1 VIFGLTAALGWGV
14 ADFGAAVVGRRLG
27 SFSTAVTAHV
37 AGLLTLLVLVV
48 GLRPT
53 WGTSPVVIA
62 WMAGNG
68 VIAAAAYLLLYR
80 ALELGPVALVS
91 PVVAAYAVITI
102 ALAVT
107 FLGESLPG
115 IVTIGAFTTVVGVV
129 LTSTDLRK
137 LGRPTPIA
145 RSGLRYAIASM
156 ALFGV
161 ATFLLGRYAK
171 EVGWLPALTLSRAF
185 STASLVVVAVFVGGR
200 ARPTR
205 RDGPVISAVA
215 GAALVGVIDVLG
227 GAAYARG
234 TELGYLSIVSAA
246 SATFPLIP
254 VVGGIILLRERPAA
268 SQLTGIALVVGGL
281 LLLGGG

>member
-14 ADFGAAVVGRRLG
+14 ADFGAAVVSRRLG
-27 SFSTAVTAHV
+27 SMVTVLASQV
-37 AGLLTLLVLVV
+37 AGILTLLILVAL
-48 GLRPT
+48 LRPAWST
-53 WGTSPVVIA
+53 PPGVIA
-62 WMAGNG
+62 GMAGNG
-68 VIAAAAYLLLYR
+68 IIAAGAYLLLYR
-80 ALELGPVALVS
+80 GLELGPVALVS

-115 IVTIGAFTTVVGVV
+115 IVAVGAFTTVVGVV

-137 LGRPTPIA
+137 LGRPSPTG

-185 STASLVVVAVFVGGR
+185 STASLV
-200 ARPTR
+200 
-205 RDGPVISAVA
+205 
-215 GAALVGVIDVLG
+215 GAALFARSARPGRAEGLARPAVMGAVLVGAIDVLG

-234 TELGYLSIVSAA
+234 TELGYVSIVSAA

-254 VVGGIILLRERPAA
+254 VVGGILLLRERPAA
-268 SQLTGIALVVGGL
+268 SQLAGVVLVVGGL
-281 LLLGGG
+281 LLLGAG

>member
-1 VIFGLTAALGWGV
+1 MIFGLTAALGWGV
-14 ADFGAAVVGRRLG
+14 ADFGAAVVARRVG
-27 SFSTAVTAHV
+27 SMTTVVISQV
-37 AGLLTLLVLVV
+37 GGILTLLVLVAV
-48 GLRPT
+48 LRP
-53 WGTSPVVIA
+53 A
-62 WMAGNG
+62 WSTPPG
-68 VIAAAAYLLLYR
+68 VIAGMAANGVVAAGAYLLLYR
-80 ALELGPVALVS
+80 GLELGPVALVS

-102 ALAVT
+102 ALAVA

-115 IVTIGAFTTVVGVV
+115 IVAIGAFTTVVGVV

-137 LGRPTPIA
+137 LGRPSPTG

-185 STASLVVVAVFVGGR
+185 SMASLVGVAMFVAG

-205 RDGPVISAVA
+205 GDGPVIPAVA

-234 TELGYLSIVSAA
+234 TELGYVSIVSAA

-254 VVGGIILLRERPAA
+254 VVGGILLLRERPAA
-268 SQLTGIALVVGGL
+268 SQLAGVTLVVGGL
-281 LLLGGG
+281 LLLGTG

>member
-1 VIFGLTAALGWGV
+1 VIFGLTAALGWGL

-27 SFSTAVTAHV
+27 SMATVVVAHM
-37 AGLLTLLVLVV
+37 AGLVTLLVLFVAF
-48 GLRPT
+48 RPAWIT
-53 WGTSPVVIA
+53 PPGVIGA
-62 WMAGNG
+62 MAMNG
-68 VIAAAAYLLLYR
+68 VVAASAYLLLYR

-102 ALAVT
+102 ALAVS

-115 IVTIGAFTTVVGVV
+115 IVAIGAFTTVVGVV
-129 LTSTDLRK
+129 LTSTDLRN
-137 LGRPTPIA
+137 LGRPSPIG
-145 RSGLRYAIASM
+145 RSGLRLAIASM
-156 ALFGV
+156 VLFGV
-161 ATFLLGRYAK
+161 ATFLLGRYSK

-185 STASLVVVAVFVGGR
+185 STASLLVVAMFAR
-200 ARPTR
+200 APGTAR
-205 RDGPVISAVA
+205 RDGPLMPAVA
-215 GAALVGVIDVLG
+215 GAALVGIVDVLG

-254 VVGGIILLRERPAA
+254 VVGGILLLRERPAA
-268 SQLTGIALVVGGL
+268 NQLAGVVLVVGGL

>member
-1 VIFGLTAALGWGV
+1 MAAN
-14 ADFGAAVVGRRLG
+14 GA
-27 SFSTAVTAHV
+27 
-37 AGLLTLLVLVV
+37 
-48 GLRPT
+48 
-53 WGTSPVVIA
+53 
-62 WMAGNG
+62 
-68 VIAAAAYLLLYR
+68 IAAGAYLLLYR
-80 ALELGPVALVS
+80 GLELGPVALVS

-102 ALAVT
+102 ALAVA

-115 IVTIGAFTTVVGVV
+115 IVAIGAFTTVVGVV

-137 LGRPTPIA
+137 LGRPSPTG

-185 STASLVVVAVFVGGR
+185 SMASLVGVAMFVAG

-205 RDGPVISAVA
+205 GEGPVIPAVA

-234 TELGYLSIVSAA
+234 TELGYVSIVSAA

-254 VVGGIILLRERPAA
+254 VVGGILLLRERPAA
-268 SQLTGIALVVGGL
+268 SQLAGVTLVVGGL
-281 LLLGGG
+281 LLLGTG

>member
-27 SFSTAVTAHV
+27 SFSTAVTAHM
-37 AGLLTLLVLVV
+37 AGLLTLLVLLV

-53 WGTSPVVIA
+53 WSTPPVVIA

-68 VIAAAAYLLLYR
+68 IIAAGAYLLLYR

-137 LGRPTPIA
+137 LRRPSPIG

-161 ATFLLGRYAK
+161 ATFLLGRYAQ

-185 STASLVVVAVFVGGR
+185 STASLVAVAVFVRG
-200 ARPTR
+200 ARG
-205 RDGPVISAVA
+205 DGPVISAVA

-246 SATFPLIP
+246 SAIFPLIP

-268 SQLTGIALVVGGL
+268 SQLAGVTLVVGGL

>member
-14 ADFGAAVVGRRLG
+14 ADFGAAVVARRVG
-27 SFSTAVTAHV
+27 SMTTVVISQV
-37 AGLLTLLVLVV
+37 GGILTLLVLVAV
-48 GLRPT
+48 LRP
-53 WGTSPVVIA
+53 A
-62 WMAGNG
+62 WSTPPG
-68 VIAAAAYLLLYR
+68 VIAGMAANGAIAAGAYLLLYR
-80 ALELGPVALVS
+80 GLELGPVALVS

-102 ALAVT
+102 ALAVA

-115 IVTIGAFTTVVGVV
+115 IVAIGAFTTVVGVV

-137 LGRPTPIA
+137 LGRPSPTG

-185 STASLVVVAVFVGGR
+185 SMASLVGVAMFVAG

-205 RDGPVISAVA
+205 GEGPVIPAVA

-234 TELGYLSIVSAA
+234 TELGYVSIVSAA

-254 VVGGIILLRERPAA
+254 VVGGILLLRERPAA
-268 SQLTGIALVVGGL
+268 SQLAGVTLVVGGL
-281 LLLGGG
+281 LLLGTG

>member
-1 VIFGLTAALGWGV
+1 VIYGLTAALGWGV

-27 SFSTAVTAHV
+27 SFSTAVNAHM

-53 WGTSPVVIA
+53 WSTPPVVIA

-68 VIAAAAYLLLYR
+68 VIAAGAYLLLYR
-80 ALELGPVALVS
+80 ALQLGPVALVS

-137 LGRPTPIA
+137 LRRPSPIG
-145 RSGLRYAIASM
+145 RSGLRYAIGSM

-185 STASLVVVAVFVGGR
+185 STASLVGVAVFVRGSRG
-200 ARPTR
+200 
-205 RDGPVISAVA
+205 DGLVISAVA

-246 SATFPLIP
+246 SAIFPLIP

-268 SQLTGIALVVGGL
+268 SQLAGVTLVVGGL

>member
-27 SFSTAVTAHV
+27 SFSTAVTAHL

-53 WGTSPVVIA
+53 WSTPPVVIA

-68 VIAAAAYLLLYR
+68 VIAAGAYLLLYR
-80 ALELGPVALVS
+80 ALQLGPVALVS

-137 LGRPTPIA
+137 LRRPSPIG
-145 RSGLRYAIASM
+145 RSGLRYAIGSM

-185 STASLVVVAVFVGGR
+185 STASLVAVAVFVRG
-200 ARPTR
+200 ARG
-205 RDGPVISAVA
+205 DGPVISAVA

-246 SATFPLIP
+246 SAIFPLIP

-268 SQLTGIALVVGGL
+268 SQLAGVTLVVGGL

>member
-1 VIFGLTAALGWGV
+1 M
-14 ADFGAAVVGRRLG
+14 
-27 SFSTAVTAHV
+27 

-48 GLRPT
+48 GLRPSWST
-53 WGTSPVVIA
+53 PPVVIA

-68 VIAAAAYLLLYR
+68 IIAAAAYLLLYR

-137 LGRPTPIA
+137 IGRPSPIG
-145 RSGLRYAIASM
+145 RTGLRYAIASM

-171 EVGWLPALTLSRAF
+171 EVGWLPAITLSRAF
-185 STASLVVVAVFVGGR
+185 STASLVGVAVFVGG
-200 ARPTR
+200 ARPAR
-205 RDGPVISAVA
+205 GDGSVIPAVA
-215 GAALVGVIDVLG
+215 GAALIGVIDVLG

-268 SQLTGIALVVGGL
+268 SQLAGIALVVGGL
-281 LLLGGG
+281 LLLGGT

>member
-14 ADFGAAVVGRRLG
+14 ADFGAAVVSRRLG
-27 SFSTAVTAHV
+27 SMVTVLASQV
-37 AGLLTLLVLVV
+37 AGILTLLILVAL
-48 GLRPT
+48 LRPAWST
-53 WGTSPVVIA
+53 PPGVIGG
-62 WMAGNG
+62 MAGNG
-68 VIAAAAYLLLYR
+68 IIAAGAYLLLYR
-80 ALELGPVALVS
+80 GLELGPVALVS

-102 ALAVT
+102 ALAVA

-115 IVTIGAFTTVVGVV
+115 IVAVGAFTTVVGVV

-137 LGRPTPIA
+137 LARPSPTG

-185 STASLVVVAVFVGGR
+185 STASLVGVALFARSARPGR
-200 ARPTR
+200 AEGLARP
-205 RDGPVISAVA
+205 AVM
-215 GAALVGVIDVLG
+215 GAVLVGAIDVLG

-234 TELGYLSIVSAA
+234 TELGYVSIVSAA

-254 VVGGIILLRERPAA
+254 VVGGILLLRERPAA
-268 SQLTGIALVVGGL
+268 SQLAGVVLVVGGL
-281 LLLGGG
+281 LLLGAG

>member
-1 VIFGLTAALGWGV
+1 MIYGLTAALGWGV

-27 SFSTAVTAHV
+27 SFSTAVTAHM

-53 WGTSPVVIA
+53 WSTPPVVIA

-68 VIAAAAYLLLYR
+68 IIAAGAYLLLYR

-115 IVTIGAFTTVVGVV
+115 IVTFGAFTTVVGVV

-137 LGRPTPIA
+137 LGRASPIG

-156 ALFGV
+156 VLFGV

-185 STASLVVVAVFVGGR
+185 STASLVGVAVFVRG
-200 ARPTR
+200 ARG
-205 RDGPVISAVA
+205 DGPVISAVA

-246 SATFPLIP
+246 SAIFPLIP

-268 SQLTGIALVVGGL
+268 SQLAGVTLVVGGL

>member
-1 VIFGLTAALGWGV
+1 MIFGLTAALGWGV

-27 SFSTAVTAHV
+27 SVSTAVTAHM
-37 AGLLTLLVLVV
+37 AGLLTLLVLIV

-53 WGTSPVVIA
+53 WSTPAVVIA
-62 WMAGNG
+62 WMVGNG
-68 VIAAAAYLLLYR
+68 IIAAAAYLLLYR

-137 LGRPTPIA
+137 LGRPSPIG

-185 STASLVVVAVFVGGR
+185 STVSLVGVALITGG
-200 ARPTR
+200 ARPAR
-205 RDGPVISAVA
+205 WDGSVIPAVA

>member
-14 ADFGAAVVGRRLG
+14 ADFGAAVVARRVG
-27 SFSTAVTAHV
+27 SMTTVVISQV
-37 AGLLTLLVLVV
+37 GGILTLLVLVAV
-48 GLRPT
+48 LRP
-53 WGTSPVVIA
+53 A
-62 WMAGNG
+62 WSTPPG
-68 VIAAAAYLLLYR
+68 VIAGMAANGIIAAGAYLLLYR
-80 ALELGPVALVS
+80 GLELGPVALVS

-102 ALAVT
+102 ALAVA

-115 IVTIGAFTTVVGVV
+115 IVAIGAFTTVVGVV

-137 LGRPTPIA
+137 LGRPSPTG

-185 STASLVVVAVFVGGR
+185 SMASLVGVAMFVAG

-205 RDGPVISAVA
+205 GEGPVIPAVA

-234 TELGYLSIVSAA
+234 TELGYVSIVSAA

-254 VVGGIILLRERPAA
+254 VVGGILLLRERPAA
-268 SQLTGIALVVGGL
+268 SQLAGVTLVVGGL
-281 LLLGGG
+281 LLLGTG

>member
-1 VIFGLTAALGWGV
+1 MIFGLTAALGWGV
-14 ADFGAAVVGRRLG
+14 ADFGAAVVARRVG
-27 SFSTAVTAHV
+27 SMTTAVISQV
-37 AGLLTLLVLVV
+37 AGILTLLVLVAA
-48 GLRPT
+48 LRP
-53 WGTSPVVIA
+53 A
-62 WMAGNG
+62 WSTPPG
-68 VIAAAAYLLLYR
+68 VIAGMAANGAIAAGAYLLLYR
-80 ALELGPVALVS
+80 GLELGPVALVS

-102 ALAVT
+102 ALAVA

-115 IVTIGAFTTVVGVV
+115 IVAIGAFTTVVGVV

-137 LGRPTPIA
+137 LGRPSPTG

-185 STASLVVVAVFVGGR
+185 SMASLVGVAMFVAG
-200 ARPTR
+200 ARPLR
-205 RDGPVISAVA
+205 GDGPVIPAMA
-215 GAALVGVIDVLG
+215 GATLVGVIDVLG

-234 TELGYLSIVSAA
+234 TELGYVSIVSAA

-254 VVGGIILLRERPAA
+254 VVGGI
-268 SQLTGIALVVGGL
+268 
-281 LLLGGG
+281 

>member
-14 ADFGAAVVGRRLG
+14 ADFGAAVVARRVG
-27 SFSTAVTAHV
+27 SMTTVVISQV
-37 AGLLTLLVLVV
+37 GGILTLLVLVAV
-48 GLRPT
+48 LRP
-53 WGTSPVVIA
+53 A
-62 WMAGNG
+62 WSTPPG
-68 VIAAAAYLLLYR
+68 VIAGMAANGAIAAGAYLLLYR
-80 ALELGPVALVS
+80 GLELGPVALVS

-102 ALAVT
+102 ALAVA

-115 IVTIGAFTTVVGVV
+115 IVAIGAFTTVVGVV

-137 LGRPTPIA
+137 LGRPSPTG
-145 RSGLRYAIASM
+145 RSGVRYAIASM

-185 STASLVVVAVFVGGR
+185 SMASLVGVAMFVAG

-205 RDGPVISAVA
+205 GEGPVIPAVA

-234 TELGYLSIVSAA
+234 TELGYVSIVSAA

-254 VVGGIILLRERPAA
+254 VVGGILLLRERPAA
-268 SQLTGIALVVGGL
+268 SQLAGVTLVVGGL
-281 LLLGGG
+281 LLLGTG

>member
-1 VIFGLTAALGWGV
+1 MIFGLTAALGWGV
-14 ADFGAAVVGRRLG
+14 ADFGAAVVARRAG
-27 SFSTAVTAHV
+27 SMATVLTSQV
-37 AGLLTLLVLVV
+37 AGILTLLVLVAV
-48 GLRPT
+48 LRPAWST
-53 WGTSPVVIA
+53 PPGVIA
-62 WMAGNG
+62 GMAVNG

-102 ALAVT
+102 ALAVA

-115 IVTIGAFTTVVGVV
+115 IVAFGAFTTVVGVV
-129 LTSTDLRK
+129 LTSTDLRT
-137 LGRPTPIA
+137 LGRPSSTG
-145 RSGLRYAIASM
+145 RSGLRYAMASM

-185 STASLVVVAVFVGGR
+185 STTTLVLVAMFARR
-200 ARPTR
+200 ARRP
-205 RDGPVISAVA
+205 RDAGLAASAVA
-215 GAALVGVIDVLG
+215 GGVLVGVIDVLG
-227 GAAYARG
+227 GSAYARG
-234 TELGYLSIVSAA
+234 TELGYVSIVSAA

-254 VVGGIILLRERPAA
+254 VVGGILLLRERPAA
-268 SQLTGIALVVGGL
+268 SQLAGVALVVGGL

>member
-1 VIFGLTAALGWGV
+1 VIFGLAAALGWGM

-27 SFSTAVTAHV
+27 SFSTAVTAHT
-37 AGLLTLLVLVV
+37 AGLLTLLILVV
-48 GLRPT
+48 GLRPSWST
-53 WGTSPVVIA
+53 PPVVIA

-68 VIAAAAYLLLYR
+68 IIAAAAYLLLYR

-102 ALAVT
+102 VLAVT

-115 IVTIGAFTTVVGVV
+115 IVAIGAFTTVVGVV

-137 LGRPTPIA
+137 LGRPSPVG
-145 RSGLRYAIASM
+145 RSGLRFAIASM

-185 STASLVVVAVFVGGR
+185 STASLLAVAMF
-200 ARPTR
+200 ARSAGTVR
-205 RDGPVISAVA
+205 GDGPVIPAVA
-215 GAALVGVIDVLG
+215 GAALVGIVDVLG

-254 VVGGIILLRERPAA
+254 VVGGILLFRERPAA
-268 SQLTGIALVVGGL
+268 NQLAGVVLVVGGL

>member
-27 SFSTAVTAHV
+27 SFTTAVTAHM

-53 WGTSPVVIA
+53 WSTPPVVIA

-68 VIAAAAYLLLYR
+68 IIAAGAYLLLYR

-137 LGRPTPIA
+137 LRRPSPIG
-145 RSGLRYAIASM
+145 RSGLRYAIGSM

-185 STASLVVVAVFVGGR
+185 STASLVGVAVFVRG
-200 ARPTR
+200 ARG
-205 RDGPVISAVA
+205 DGLVISAVA

-246 SATFPLIP
+246 SAIFPLIP
-254 VVGGIILLRERPAA
+254 VVGGIMLLRERPAA
-268 SQLTGIALVVGGL
+268 SQLAGVTLVVGGL

>member
-1 VIFGLTAALGWGV
+1 
-14 ADFGAAVVGRRLG
+14 
-27 SFSTAVTAHV
+27 
-37 AGLLTLLVLVV
+37 
-48 GLRPT
+48 
-53 WGTSPVVIA
+53 
-62 WMAGNG
+62 
-68 VIAAAAYLLLYR
+68 
-80 ALELGPVALVS
+80 VS

-137 LGRPTPIA
+137 LGRPSPIG

-185 STASLVVVAVFVGGR
+185 STASLVGVAVFVGG
-200 ARPTR
+200 ARPAR
-205 RDGPVISAVA
+205 GDGPVISAVA

-246 SATFPLIP
+246 SAIFPLIP

-268 SQLTGIALVVGGL
+268 SQLAGVTLVVGGL
-281 LLLGGG
+281 LLLGRG

>member
-14 ADFGAAVVGRRLG
+14 ADFGAAVVSRRLG
-27 SFSTAVTAHV
+27 SMGTVVSAHV
-37 AGLLTLLVLVV
+37 AGLLTLLVLLV

-53 WGTSPVVIA
+53 WNTPPGVIA
-62 WMAGNG
+62 GMAANG
-68 VIAAAAYLLLYR
+68 IIAAAAYVLLYR

-102 ALAVT
+102 ALAVA
-107 FLGESLPG
+107 FLGESLAG
-115 IVTIGAFTTVVGVV
+115 IVAIGAFTTVVGVV

-137 LGRPTPIA
+137 LGRPSPSG

-161 ATFLLGRYAK
+161 ATFLLGWYAK

-185 STASLVVVAVFVGGR
+185 STASLVSVAMFVPS
-200 ARPTR
+200 ARPAPG
-205 RDGPVISAVA
+205 DGPVIPAVA

-234 TELGYLSIVSAA
+234 TELGYVSIVSAA

-254 VVGGIILLRERPAA
+254 VVGGILLLRERPAA
-268 SQLTGIALVVGGL
+268 SQLAGVALVVGGL